1 MSAEMAAGRSFE
13 VTKAEHGGWVLKLF
27 EDGEEVGGGGAPDT
41 VDDWSFLYSTGCE
54 FVGDAS

>member
-1 MSAEMAAGRSFE
+1 MAAGRSFE